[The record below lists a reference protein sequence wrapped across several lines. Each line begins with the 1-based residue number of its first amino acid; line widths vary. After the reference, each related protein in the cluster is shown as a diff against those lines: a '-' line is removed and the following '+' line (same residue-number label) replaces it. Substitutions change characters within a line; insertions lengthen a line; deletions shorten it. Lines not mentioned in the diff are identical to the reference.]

1 MYIVRVLVAVA
12 AAAVAF
18 AAPAAADENTF
29 LKTLQT
35 KYVFLSEEQL
45 SSEGAKICS
54 TLGSGVPASDAV
66 IMVRDDLGVSISAA
80 GEIVSLAV
88 VELDC

>member
-1 MYIVRVLVAVA
+1 MSTARVLVPVA
-12 AAAVAF
+12 AAAMAF

-29 LKTLQT
+29 VQTLQT
-35 KYVFLSEEQL
+35 RYVFLSAEQL
-45 SSEGAKICS
+45 TAAGAKICNI
-54 TLGSGVPASDAV
+54 LGSGVPASDAV
-66 IMVRDDLGVSISAA
+66 TVVRDDLGVSVSAA